1 MSKLQPKRGSA
12 FATKGPAM
20 STAAATMERPR
31 ETSNQKSDAVINVRL
46 TTKLRD
52 LIDRAAD
59 VVGKTRS
66 DFILESARK
75 HAIDVLLDQR
85 LFSLDPKQYEQFLRV
100 LDQPAEPH
108 REGYD
113 HHTKPAR
120 DEALYR
126 VWRGQS
132 VQSHH

>member
-1 MSKLQPKRGSA
+1 
-12 FATKGPAM
+12 M

-31 ETSNQKSDAVINVRL
+31 ETSSQKRDAVINVRL

-85 LFSLDPKQYEQFLRV
+85 LFSLDPKQYEEFLRV
-100 LDQPAEPH
+100 LDEPAEPNPLLKQLLASKSPW
-108 REGYD
+108 E
-113 HHTKPAR
+113 K
-120 DEALYR
+120 
-126 VWRGQS
+126 
-132 VQSHH
+132 

>member
-1 MSKLQPKRGSA
+1 MSSA
-12 FATKGPAM
+12 AV
-20 STAAATMERPR
+20 TMERPR
-31 ETSNQKSDAVINVRL
+31 EGSASSRKAREGNQRRDAVINVRL

-85 LFSLDPKQYEQFLRV
+85 LFSLDSKQYDEFLRV
-100 LDQPAEPH
+100 LDEPLEPNV
-108 REGYD
+108 RLKQLLASKSPWE
-113 HHTKPAR
+113 K
-120 DEALYR
+120 
-126 VWRGQS
+126 
-132 VQSHH
+132 

>member
-1 MSKLQPKRGSA
+1 MSKLQPKRQSGA
-12 FATKGPAM
+12 LPTEDTAM
-20 STAAATMERPR
+20 SNADVVERPR
-31 ETSNQKSDAVINVRL
+31 ETSQRRDAVINVRL

-85 LFSLDPKQYEQFLRV
+85 LFSLDPKQYEEFLRV
-100 LDQPAEPH
+100 LDQPAEPN
-108 REGYD
+108 
-113 HHTKPAR
+113 AR
-120 DEALYR
+120 LKKLFASKSPWEK
-126 VWRGQS
+126 
-132 VQSHH
+132 